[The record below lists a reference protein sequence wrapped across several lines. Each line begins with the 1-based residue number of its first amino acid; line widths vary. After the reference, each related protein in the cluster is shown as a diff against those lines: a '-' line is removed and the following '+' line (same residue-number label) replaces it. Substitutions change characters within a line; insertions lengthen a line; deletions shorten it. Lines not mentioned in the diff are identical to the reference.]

1 MHSNQSK
8 LNLPLIIFFMR
19 IKGYSIFLGYYIY
32 IVIFL
37 FCHFILKM
45 FAFKTVKDE
54 FECSTAGRNVKLYFQ
69 CSIEQQ
75 DEMGKINVTIIILNS
90 TKR

>member
-1 MHSNQSK
+1 
-8 LNLPLIIFFMR
+8 
-19 IKGYSIFLGYYIY
+19 
-32 IVIFL
+32 
-37 FCHFILKM
+37 M

-75 DEMGKINVTIIILNS
+75 DEMEKINVTIIILNS